1 MATIADN
8 LNSHATLRSLVTKK
22 SVREHLKLLL
32 DKYRARMQK
41 EGRDSGVEV
50 EQTELDQAL
59 EEINEKWEAADI
71 LLLNNRKKTEEDRAM
86 GEEVQKKACKKL
98 GETMKRKGEGDGS
111 SEPKKKRS
119 RKGGNDTIEFLREKA
134 NFDMAM
140 KQEEQKA
147 RREEHE
153 RQTRLYE
160 LALANQ
166 QQQQQQS
173 NHFMSLIRSLII
185 RRLILFEMKA
195 FKKHTLLFTSV
206 CLLLQF
212 YSYIYDPRHV
222 LKLRQLVK
230 FETA

>member
-1 MATIADN
+1 
-8 LNSHATLRSLVTKK
+8 
-22 SVREHLKLLL
+22 
-32 DKYRARMQK
+32 
-41 EGRDSGVEV
+41 
-50 EQTELDQAL
+50 
-59 EEINEKWEAADI
+59 
-71 LLLNNRKKTEEDRAM
+71 M
-86 GEEVQKKACKKL
+86 GEEVRKKACEKL
-98 GETMKRKGEGDGS
+98 GERMKRKGEGEGS

-134 NFDMAM
+134 NIDMAM

-173 NHFMSLIRSLII
+173 NQLMSLMFGLMQKNCRKI
-185 RRLILFEMKA
+185 RRLILFKIKA
-195 FKKHTLLFTSV
+195 FKKHTLLFNSN
-206 CLLLQF
+206 CLFLLF
-212 YSYIYDPRHV
+212 YTYIYDPCHV

-230 FETA
+230 FETLDSILGWKSLCVLCLLHVW